1 MTASHTP
8 RRALVVI
15 DVQNEYETG
24 GLRIQYPRVTDS
36 LRNIGRAMD
45 AAHAAG
51 IPVIVVQ
58 QSAPADA
65 PLFATGSRGWELNEV
80 VASRPRDHYLRK
92 TLPSAF
98 AGTDLG
104 AWLQAH
110 AIDTL
115 AVVGYMTH
123 NCNDTTIKHA
133 FDAGLQVEFLMDASG
148 SVPYANRAGAA
159 TAEEIHRVFAVVEQ
173 SRYAAV
179 MDTSEWIA
187 HLAAGTTPERDT
199 IHASHQR
206 ALARIAT
213 AA

>member
-1 MTASHTP
+1 MTEVRHP

-15 DVQNEYETG
+15 DVQNEYESG
-24 GLRIQYPRVTDS
+24 GLRIQYPPVADS

-45 AAHAAG
+45 AAHVAG
-51 IPVIVVQ
+51 IPVIVAQ
-58 QSAPADA
+58 QSSPADA
-65 PLFATGSRGWELNEV
+65 PLFATGSRGWELHPL
-80 VASRPRDHYLRK
+80 VAGRPRQHYLRK

-104 AWLQAH
+104 DWLREH
-110 AIDTL
+110 GVDTL

-148 SVPYANRAGAA
+148 SVPYANRAGSA

-179 MDTSEWIA
+179 MTTDEWIA
-187 HLAAGTTPERDT
+187 HLAHGTAPERDT
-199 IHASHQR
+199 IH
-206 ALARIAT
+206 
-213 AA
+213 

>member
-1 MTASHTP
+1 MSDTFLPH
-8 RRALVVI
+8 RALVVI

-24 GLRIQYPRVTDS
+24 GLRIEYPPVAES

-45 AAHAAG
+45 AAQQAG

-58 QSAPADA
+58 QMAPESA
-65 PLFATGSRGWELNEV
+65 PLFAAGSHGGALHEV
-80 VASRPRDHYLRK
+80 VAGRPRDHLVPK

-98 AGTDLG
+98 AGTDL
-104 AWLQAH
+104 ADWLAAH
-110 AIDTL
+110 GIDTL

-133 FDAGLQVEFLMDASG
+133 FDRELQVEILHDASG
-148 SVPYANRAGAA
+148 SEPYANRAGSA

-179 MDTSEWIA
+179 MRTDEWIG
-187 HLAAGTTPERDT
+187 HLAQSTVPERDT
-199 IHASHQR
+199 IHASHRR
-206 ALARIAT
+206 ALAAT
-213 AA
+213 ACAA